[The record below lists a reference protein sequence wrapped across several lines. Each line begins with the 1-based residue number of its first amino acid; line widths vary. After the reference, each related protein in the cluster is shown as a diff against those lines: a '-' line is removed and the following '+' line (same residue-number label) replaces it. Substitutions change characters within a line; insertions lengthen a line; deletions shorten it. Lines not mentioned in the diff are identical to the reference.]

1 MPKQLNSEKFQKK
14 KKSFPRTKN
23 EIFCKRKKDFFHKR
37 NLFFLQDTNY
47 SCASI
52 FIIHAFI
59 SYIFKSL
66 F

>member
-14 KKSFPRTKN
+14 KKVFLELKMKFFVK
-23 EIFCKRKKDFFHKR
+23 EKKIFFIKET
-37 NLFFLQDTNY
+37 FFLQDTNY